1 MGAGSAPSAGDSH
14 GGLPPNAVPGPSAPI
29 PTRPG
34 PLAHR
39 VLAVDRAL
47 DRAIDAWIAQP
58 GPPARPPA
66 DVALLG
72 LYEQR
77 VGRLL
82 ARRSGL
88 LAAVVRLLPGPVGA
102 EVRTNANATADLLSL
117 LTPSRDAPEL
127 VLGPPTPIADLM
139 RWYRRAER
147 RFGVGA
153 ELLAAIHLV
162 ETKFSR
168 VRSHSSAGAQGPMQF
183 IPSTWAAYGLE
194 GDVRDDH
201 DAIMGAANYLRAS
214 GAPQDLREAVFA
226 YNHATPYVDAVLAY
240 ARRMARDPRALFGY
254 YSWQVYGLTTE
265 GDVRLSG
272 PGGDGPGR

>member
-1 MGAGSAPSAGDSH
+1 VGAGSTPSAEDSQ
-14 GGLPPNAVPGPSAPI
+14 GSLPSGAIPGPSAPI

-34 PLAHR
+34 PLADR

-58 GPPARPPA
+58 GPPARPPS

-77 VGRLL
+77 VGRML
-82 ARRSGL
+82 ARRPGL
-88 LAAVVRLLPGPVGA
+88 LAAVVHLLPRPVAA

-127 VLGPPTPIADLM
+127 VLGPPTPIGDLL
-139 RWYRRAER
+139 RWYGRAER

-153 ELLAAIHLV
+153 ELLAAIHLI

-183 IPSTWAAYGLE
+183 IPSTWAAYGLG
-194 GDVRDDH
+194 GDVRDDR

-214 GAPQDLREAVFA
+214 GAPQDLRGALFA

-272 PGGDGPGR
+272 PGADRFGG

>member
-1 MGAGSAPSAGDSH
+1 MLD
-14 GGLPPNAVPGPSAPI
+14 
-29 PTRPG
+29 
-34 PLAHR
+34 
-39 VLAVDRAL
+39 VDRAL
-47 DRAIDAWIAQP
+47 DRAIDAWLEEP
-58 GPPARPPA
+58 GPPARPPT

-77 VGRLL
+77 VGRTL
-82 ARRSGL
+82 ARRPRL
-88 LAAVVRLLPGPVGA
+88 LAAVTRLLPRPVAA
-102 EVRTNANATADLLSL
+102 EVRTNAEATADLLSL
-117 LTPSRDAPEL
+117 FTPSRDAPEL
-127 VLGPPTPIADLM
+127 VLGPPTPIGDLL

-147 RFGVGA
+147 RFDVGA

-183 IPSTWAAYGLE
+183 IPSTWAAYGLG
-194 GDVRDDH
+194 GDVQDDR

-214 GAPQDLREAVFA
+214 GAGHDLREAVFA

-240 ARRMARDPRALFGY
+240 ARRMVRDPRELFGY

-272 PGGDGPGR
+272 PGGDRPAG